1 MKEFWVY
8 NLLRIGILLVCLVT
22 VIGVWALIAG
32 SVPILWAL
40 VVAMLL
46 SGVASYFLLKPQ
58 RAALAQRVELRARR
72 MSAAFEER
80 KAKEDVD

>member
-8 NLLRIGILLVCLVT
+8 NLLRIGILLICLVT
-22 VIGVWALIAG
+22 VIAVWAMVSN

-40 VVAMLL
+40 VVSMLL
-46 SGVASYFLLKPQ
+46 SGVTSYFVLARQ
-58 RAALAQRVELRARR
+58 REALAQRVQTRAQR
-72 MSAAFEER
+72 MTAAFEES